1 MALTALQSLEL
12 LERLYAF
19 DANTAPAIG
28 NDEMLWVGTAVS
40 IAGVPLLLG
49 EAQITEIIETPTYT
63 RIPGAGPWVLGIA
76 AHKGGLLPI
85 FDGDRLFRKHGFTG
99 AARQFCIVIDKPGA
113 FFAITLSEVIGNR
126 KFPLQGLEQHHPL
139 DPAFADYCLGGF
151 KRHGTFYAILDVDKL
166 VKHHPL
172 FNAAASESG
181 ENEEAQHD

>member
-1 MALTALQSLEL
+1 MALTALQSLDM

-19 DANTAPAIG
+19 DANEAPVIA
-28 NDEMLWVGTAVS
+28 NDEMRWVGTAVA

-49 EAQITEIIETPTYT
+49 EGQIKEIIETPAYT

-76 AHKGGLLPI
+76 AHKGGLLPV
-85 FDGDRLFRKHGFTG
+85 FDGDRLFRKRGFTG
-99 AARQFCIVIDKPGA
+99 AVRNYCIVIDKPGA

-126 KFPLQGLEQHHPL
+126 KFPLQTLEQHHPL

-151 KRHGTFYAILDVDKL
+151 KRHGTFYAILDVDQL

-172 FNAAASESG
+172 LNTAASESG
-181 ENEEAQHD
+181 DSEETQHD